1 LVTRRSRPNEPFTRL
16 SAEQA
21 KKMLDTKN
29 GTVIVDVREPDET
42 KTGHVPGAV
51 LMPVNSVFART
62 AELPKDKDIIF
73 VCAVGQRSALAAEI
87 AAAMGLTK
95 LFNIEGG
102 TEAWKAAGYP
112 LEK

>member
-1 LVTRRSRPNEPFTRL
+1 MVTRRSRPNEPFTRL

-21 KKMLDTKN
+21 KKMLDAKN
-29 GTVIVDVREPDET
+29 ETVIVDVREPDET
-42 KTGHVPGAV
+42 KTGHIPGAV
-51 LMPVNSVFART
+51 LMPVNSVFSRAG
-62 AELPKDKDIIF
+62 ELPKDKDIIF

>member
-1 LVTRRSRPNEPFTRL
+1 MVTKRSRPNEPFTRL

-21 KKMLDTKN
+21 KKMLDAKD
-29 GTVIVDVREPDET
+29 GTVVVDVREPDET

-51 LMPVNSVFART
+51 LMPVNSVFSRVS
-62 AELPKDKDIIF
+62 ELPKDKDIIF

-102 TEAWKAAGYP
+102 TEAWRSAGYP